1 MDTTDWYK
9 VSDGNLLEKSFD
21 VKQGW
26 IEKKSSA
33 NWKKRWV
40 IVKGMWMLYSEQENE
55 CGDPKDKK
63 QRSKFESINLLRI
76 KSVERVDSG
85 DDKTRFKVV
94 VKRKDYVWRC
104 ETESERDLWVQDLQH
119 RVYHLKGMVEIL
131 KSARKQVQAI
141 MDMDIKNLIP
151 EPFASALDSKMKG
164 MDAVKA
170 IESDPFMTSLNF
182 KVPVKS
188 KIL

>member
-40 IVKGMWMLYSEQENE
+40 IVKGMWMLYSEQ
-55 CGDPKDKK
+55 
-63 QRSKFESINLLRI
+63 
-76 KSVERVDSG
+76 
-85 DDKTRFKVV
+85 
-94 VKRKDYVWRC
+94 
-104 ETESERDLWVQDLQH
+104 ESERDLWVQDLQH